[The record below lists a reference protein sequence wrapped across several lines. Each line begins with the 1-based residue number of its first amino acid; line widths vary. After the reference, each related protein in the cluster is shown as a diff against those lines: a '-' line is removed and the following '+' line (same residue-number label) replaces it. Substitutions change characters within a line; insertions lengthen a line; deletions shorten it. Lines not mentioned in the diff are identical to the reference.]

1 MSFVHLHLHTEYSL
15 LDGACRISALFDAA
29 KNLGQNAVAITDHGV
44 MYGVVDFYKQAKKSG
59 IKAII
64 GCEVYV
70 ASRTRFDKVHKL
82 DYSHHLVL
90 LCKDNSGYQNLIKL
104 VSAGFT
110 EGFYSKP
117 RVDKE
122 LLRKYSGG
130 LIALSAC
137 LSGEIPRLL
146 LAGNYDAAKFVALEY
161 RDIFGDDNFFIEVQN
176 HSIPEQLRIL
186 PLLYRLSDET
196 GIPLVATND
205 CHYIEKEDSR
215 VQKALVC
222 IQTGHTLQDDSDME
236 FATDEFYMKS
246 ESEMLELFS
255 ARPSA
260 VENTQSIADRCNVD
274 FEFGVYKIPFFSSG
288 EELDNPALFRKLC
301 FDGLVKRYGENPSEE
316 LVSRLEY
323 ELEVITRMGYVD
335 YYLIVYDFIR
345 HAKSKNISVGPGRG
359 SGAASLAAYCIGIT
373 DIDPIKYNLLFER
386 FLNPERVSMPDFDID
401 FCYERRGEVIDYVIQ
416 RYGEEKVAQIIT
428 FGTLAARAAVRD
440 VGRVMGLPYQTVDRI
455 SKLIPMELHIT
466 IERALSISPELKEA
480 YNSDPSIRELLD
492 TSKKLEGMPRHAS
505 THAAAVVISREPVD
519 SYVPVQKNGDS
530 IVTQFPMT
538 TIEELGL
545 LKMDFLGL
553 RNLTVISDAEKMIRK
568 INPDFSIDNIPEND
582 KRVFDM
588 LSQGLTQG
596 VFQFESTGMRNVL
609 SGLKPESIEDL
620 IAVISLYRPGP
631 MDSIDTYIQNRHNP
645 EKISYKHPLLKNIL
659 DVTYGCIVYQEQV
672 MQICRELAGFSY
684 GRADLVRR
692 AMAKKKADIMEK
704 ERSSFIYGA
713 KNPDGSVA
721 CVGAVANGVSEKIAN
736 EIFDEMSSFASY
748 AFNKA
753 HAAAYAMLAYRTAY
767 LKAYY
772 PLEYMSALLTSVLD
786 NSSKVAEYIT
796 ECQKLGIAVL
806 PPTVNDSFAGFTAE
820 GNSIRFGL
828 LAVKNLGRNFL
839 ESLVAERSASPFS
852 SFQDFC
858 ERMSGKDLNKR
869 TLESLIKSGALD
881 SFGLNRKTMLLGY
894 EELLSGIET
903 ERKNNISGQLNLFG
917 DFSQSEVSSFKFKTF
932 EEFPLNELLTMEKDT
947 TGLYLSGHPLDEYSS
962 LAEEISAVNI
972 RDIIG
977 DEENPPSQN
986 DGKYV
991 NLLAVILSKSVKTV
1005 KSGDVMAFINLED
1018 KSGSIEAILF
1028 PKVYLDSS
1036 KLLEVGQTI
1045 TLSGRIS
1052 CRDDEAPKLVC
1063 ERIASPENAHSL
1075 LRTPSRRTPALSAA
1089 TPVSPAAPTPPSAPT
1104 REKKSS
1110 RPGLYLR
1117 LPSMSSKEF
1126 RRIQSLLS
1134 VLSGNTPVYMVFE
1147 DTGKK
1152 LLAPQSLFADLSPT
1166 LIAELKRQLG
1176 AKNVVVV
1183 T

>member
-59 IKAII
+59 IKPII

-70 ASRTRFDKVHKL
+70 ASRTRFDKVHRL

-146 LAGNYDAAKFVALEY
+146 LAGDYDSAKSVALEY
-161 RDIFGDDNFFIEVQN
+161 KDIFGNDNFFIEVQN

-260 VENTQSIADRCNVD
+260 VENTQAIADRCNVD

-288 EELDNPALFRKLC
+288 EEIDNPTLFRKLC
-301 FDGLVKRYGENPSEE
+301 FDGLVKRYGENPSDE

-323 ELEVITRMGYVD
+323 ELGVITRMGYVD

-345 HAKSKNISVGPGRG
+345 YAKSKNISVGPGRG

-568 INPDFSIDNIPEND
+568 IAPDFSIDNIPEND

-645 EKISYKHPLLKNIL
+645 QKISYKHPLLKNIL

-786 NSSKVAEYIT
+786 SSTKVAEYIT

-806 PPTVNDSFAGFTAE
+806 PPTVNESFVGFTAE
-820 GNSIRFGL
+820 ESSIRFGL
-828 LAVKNLGRNFL
+828 LAVKNLGRNFIEAL
-839 ESLVAERSASPFS
+839 IAERSVSPFS

-869 TLESLIKSGALD
+869 TLEALIKSGALD

-917 DFSQSEVSSFKFKTF
+917 DFSASEVSSFKFKNF
-932 EEFPLNELLTMEKDT
+932 DEYPLNELLAMEKDT

-962 LAEEISAVNI
+962 LAEEINAVNI
-972 RDIIG
+972 RDILG
-977 DEENPPSQN
+977 DEENPASQN

-991 NLLAVILSKSVKTV
+991 NVLAVILSKSVKTV
-1005 KSGDVMAFINLED
+1005 KSGDTMAFINIED
-1018 KSGSIEAILF
+1018 RTGSIETILF

-1036 KLLEVGQTI
+1036 RLLEVGQTVAI
-1045 TLSGRIS
+1045 SGRIS
-1052 CRDDEAPKLVC
+1052 SRDDEAPKLVC
-1063 ERIASPENAHSL
+1063 ERIVPPDNAHSL
-1075 LRTPSRRTPALSAA
+1075 LRSQNRRTPTSTVSVPAETPQPA
-1089 TPVSPAAPTPPSAPT
+1089 TPQ
-1104 REKKSS
+1104 EKKIS
-1110 RPGLYLR
+1110 RPGLYLK
-1117 LPSMSSKEF
+1117 LPSMSSPEF
-1126 RRIQSLLS
+1126 RRVQSLLS
-1134 VLSGNTPVYMVFE
+1134 VLSGTTPVYMVFE

-1152 LLAPQSLFADLSPT
+1152 LLAPQSLFAELSPT

-1176 AKNVVVV
+1176 AKNVVIV